1 MSMEQVLTQ
10 YARDQ
15 GAALAFLYDRPER
28 PDNRERYRTPILRE
42 LLWHMY
48 EARPV
53 RLQLNMPP
61 GQVEDG
67 ILTPARPEGETNDSV
82 QRIFKPRCYGVD
94 LLQR

>member
-15 GAALAFLYDRPER
+15 GAALAFLYDPSER
-28 PDNRERYRTPILRE
+28 ADDRKRYRPTIFRE
-42 LLWHMY
+42 LLGHMNK
-48 EARPV
+48 ARPGSLELYV
-53 RLQLNMPP
+53 PP
-61 GQVEDG
+61 SQVENG

-82 QRIFKPRCYGVD
+82 QRIFQPGRYGVD